1 MCVWVWSVCIW
12 WFAWV
17 IYIWTKFNCLFKSN
31 LIYHTWVLT
40 CAYVCVCVCVC
51 VQKWRSFFLFCLI
64 YLYFQ
69 HTRLLYLLPPTLY
82 NWNVF
87 HILVAFWLYYFFNN
101 QHHNLKSINFYLNR
115 WICTLCLSMHS
126 FNLIQLLKTK
136 SCLYGILIQKI
147 SSKLYNYTIMT

>member
-1 MCVWVWSVCIW
+1 MWVCVCMYVC

-17 IYIWTKFNCLFKSN
+17 IYIWTIFNCLFKSN
-31 LIYHTWVLT
+31 LIYHTWVPIYAYLVCVCVYVCVLAT
-40 CAYVCVCVCVC
+40 YAYVCVVC
-51 VQKWRSFFLFCLI
+51 QSDGISFFFVCCLI

-69 HTRLLYLLPPTLY
+69 HTRLLYLLPPTLN

-115 WICTLCLSMHS
+115 WVCTLSVSIGSLM
-126 FNLIQLLKTK
+126 
-136 SCLYGILIQKI
+136 
-147 SSKLYNYTIMT
+147 